1 MYTMILGT
9 GKKAKSEEID
19 NNPCLSRAY
28 FLGGE
33 KKKRGGKNGKISMML
48 DSVEG

>member
-1 MYTMILGT
+1 MILGT

-28 FLGGE
+28 VLGG
-33 KKKRGGKNGKISMML
+33 KKKKKKGGKNGKISMML